1 MSKSAIKRSKNQ
13 EASREG
19 QRTLRLAGFVRRTL
33 FDFVIEQGMQAFDEL
48 LQEEQQQLCG
58 PVHGKGPRG
67 EPVRWGKA
75 DGRLVIGGRRILHRR
90 PRVRQDGKEVVLPT
104 WEQYASED
112 PLDERVLEQV
122 VLGVS
127 TRGYDRSVQ
136 QVPDELGPHG
146 ASKSAVS
153 RRLVSLTQEQLT
165 QWLSRD
171 LSALRIAVVMI
182 DGICVGEHT
191 IVVALGIDEI
201 GEKHVLGLW
210 HGATEN
216 GTLCTELLSHL
227 VQRGLSAQLGYL
239 FVIDGSKAMRKA
251 IRDVFGKRSL
261 VQRCQEHKR
270 RNILDHLPQRM
281 HPSVGA
287 ALRDAF
293 RSSSRIT
300 AKKRLVQLAAA
311 LEDDCPEAA
320 ESIREGLDEMLTLK
334 DMKLPTSL
342 ERTLST
348 TNPIE
353 NLNGN
358 IRRITRNVKRW
369 RDGAMVRRWIGAS
382 LLEAARGFR
391 RLRGYKGMPVLL
403 AALGRLP
410 EQTSR
415 LDPMTE
421 AA

>member
-1 MSKSAIKRSKNQ
+1 MNDHAIKRRKNQ
-13 EASREG
+13 EAKRTG

-33 FDFVIEQGMQAFDEL
+33 FDFVIEEGMRAFDEL
-48 LQEEQQQLCG
+48 LQAEQEMLCG
-58 PVHGKGPRG
+58 PAHRKGERG
-67 EPVRWGKA
+67 EPVRWGGA
-75 DGRLVIGGRRILHRR
+75 DGRLVMGGRRVIHRR
-90 PRVRQDGKEVVLPT
+90 PRVRRDGKEVVLPT
-104 WEQYASED
+104 WEQYAKED
-112 PLDERVLEQV
+112 PLDERSLEQV

-127 TRGYDRSVQ
+127 TRGYDRSVE

-153 RRLVSLTQEQLT
+153 RRFVALTEEQLT

-171 LSALRIAVVMI
+171 LSALRIVVVMI
-182 DGICVGEHT
+182 DGIRVGDHT
-191 IVVALGIDEI
+191 VVVALGIDEMA
-201 GEKHVLGLW
+201 EKHVLGLW
-210 HGATEN
+210 QGATEN
-216 GTLCTELLSHL
+216 GTLCTELLNNL
-227 VQRGLSAQLGYL
+227 VERGINAQLGYL

-270 RNILDHLPQRM
+270 RNILDHLPKRM
-281 HPSVGA
+281 HPSVNA

-293 RSSSRIT
+293 RSSSRTT
-300 AKKRLVQLAAA
+300 AKKRLAQLAAA
-311 LEDDCPEAA
+311 LDDDCPEAA
-320 ESIREGLDEMLTLK
+320 ESIREGLDELLTLK
-334 DMKLPTSL
+334 DMKLPTWL

-353 NLNGN
+353 NLNGS

-382 LLEAARGFR
+382 ILEAGRGFR
-391 RLRGYKGMPVLL
+391 RLRGYKGMPPLL
-403 AALGRLP
+403 AALRRLP

-415 LDPMTE
+415 LDQKEE